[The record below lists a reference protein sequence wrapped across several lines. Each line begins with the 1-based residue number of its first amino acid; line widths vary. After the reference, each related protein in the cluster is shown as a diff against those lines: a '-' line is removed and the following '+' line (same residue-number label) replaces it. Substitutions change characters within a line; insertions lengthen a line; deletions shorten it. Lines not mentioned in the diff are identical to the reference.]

1 MSSWNLQKITEC
13 IFCTFFKDLRFISMY
28 SVLNTL
34 SGYTFTY
41 QNTFT
46 YKEALLHTLLLL
58 VFKIVKSH
66 QCIFKVDILADPDF
80 CKR

>member
-1 MSSWNLQKITEC
+1 
-13 IFCTFFKDLRFISMY
+13 MY